1 MPGDFDTVKER
12 VDIVQLI
19 GERVPLKKAGRSY
32 VGLCPFHSEKTPSFH
47 VDPDRR
53 TYHCFGCSEQG
64 DVFTWLEKQDGL
76 TPAEALKTLAERAGV
91 ELTSRRAPAEQER
104 EKRLLAANDTAHFYF
119 RQALR
124 GTERGKE
131 VARYLGDRGILP
143 ETVEKFGLGYAPDSW
158 DGLVGYLRKKGYS
171 DEEVVAAG
179 PVGRGDRGAFACVP
193 GR

>member
-76 TPAEALKTLAERAGV
+76 TPAEALRTLAERAGV
-91 ELTSRRAPAEQER
+91 ELTSRRAPEEQE
-104 EKRLLAANDTAHFYF
+104 
-119 RQALR
+119 
-124 GTERGKE
+124 
-131 VARYLGDRGILP
+131 
-143 ETVEKFGLGYAPDSW
+143 
-158 DGLVGYLRKKGYS
+158 
-171 DEEVVAAG
+171 
-179 PVGRGDRGAFACVP
+179 
-193 GR
+193 